1 MKSVKNL
8 LIPFIVMLVLVGV
21 AVVVV
26 ITNNK
31 PDPAEQT
38 AAANENVVN
47 IDPFL
52 ISSIKVER
60 EDGGIGFQGSVDEN
74 NTLNWALLEEYGS
87 DVQLNNSGVTS
98 WVYML
103 SNFMSSSTVG
113 DSSELDLA
121 EYGLLDPA
129 YTIVITRYDGTT
141 DRIYIGNKTVDGYN
155 CYFMVEGDPNIYT
168 VAAAKIAYC
177 GYEIIDFLESSS
189 FDIDYSSLSTVEFKR
204 LADET
209 DITATCTVYDTGD
222 PVFNVISPYE
232 IGCSPYF
239 TSLIGKIVDLDIS
252 AYIDIHEDELQAY
265 GLETPAYEFDF
276 TMNDGRIISIDL
288 SANING
294 YYYGR
299 CNTIDG
305 YFKISEM
312 QLDYLDT
319 QLMMLLDS
327 YLVYYPASEMSK
339 ITGTYGDESFTYDI
353 ETTGSISAD
362 DAVAE
367 LNMRDA
373 KVFTSSGR
381 SYAAILYESLIT
393 ISVSGIDLEA
403 DPEFEPEL
411 EFTFITND
419 YQTSTLSFVR
429 RDDNSYFAFVNG
441 EYSYFYVPATQLFKD
456 AGSDTYNYGAW
467 TAYELA
473 NEAID
478 NAIAGIYD
486 IPADGD

>member
-1 MKSVKNL
+1 M
-8 LIPFIVMLVLVGV
+8 
-21 AVVVV
+21 
-26 ITNNK
+26 
-31 PDPAEQT
+31 
-38 AAANENVVN
+38 
-47 IDPFL
+47 
-52 ISSIKVER
+52 
-60 EDGGIGFQGSVDEN
+60 
-74 NTLNWALLEEYGS
+74 Y
-87 DVQLNNSGVTS
+87 
-98 WVYML
+98 
-103 SNFMSSSTVG
+103 
-113 DSSELDLA
+113 
-121 EYGLLDPA
+121 
-129 YTIVITRYDGTT
+129 
-141 DRIYIGNKTVDGYN
+141 
-155 CYFMVEGDPNIYT
+155 
-168 VAAAKIAYC
+168 
-177 GYEIIDFLESSS
+177 FLESSS

-209 DITATCTVYDTGD
+209 DIVATCTVYDTGD

-252 AYIDIHEDELQAY
+252 AFIDIHEDELQAY

-353 ETTGSISAD
+353 ETTDSISAD

-419 YQTSTLSFVR
+419 YETTTLSFVR

-456 AGSDTYNYGAW
+456 AETDTYNYGAW